1 LNSVEP
7 HGSKTVNHKVGSV
20 PVQIVDDDALLVS
33 KFKRLSATSLIQYQG
48 CPRSWYHRR
57 IEFLRGPQVP
67 AMMRGHI
74 VENTVCRVLREG
86 PMLVESDA
94 DWDVLETPLDADER
108 PDRINTERYKGPEM
122 NPKKV

>member
-1 LNSVEP
+1 
-7 HGSKTVNHKVGSV
+7 
-20 PVQIVDDDALLVS
+20 
-33 KFKRLSATSLIQYQG
+33 
-48 CPRSWYHRR
+48 
-57 IEFLRGPQVP
+57 
-67 AMMRGHI
+67 MMRGHI

-122 NPKKV
+122 NTKEGVTDLESLRAWARARGRAPFL